1 MGEGEGTRT
10 GPPGDATAPD
20 EQGIARQPQDLRAS
34 GVLTTWMSWEMVRAS
49 SSCGRVGEKPRSRAT
64 PLPLP
69 AAGGD
74 LRLCDNVPSAQK
86 RAWECLNFTKGETL
100 NFYGLVPVHM
110 PLRFV

>member
-1 MGEGEGTRT
+1 
-10 GPPGDATAPD
+10 
-20 EQGIARQPQDLRAS
+20 
-34 GVLTTWMSWEMVRAS
+34 MSWEMVRAS
-49 SSCGRVGEKPRSRAT
+49 SSCRRVGEKPRSRAT
-64 PLPLP
+64 PLP
-69 AAGGD
+69 AAGRD